1 MYDMIVSSENGN
13 QKRHC
18 TKEDRLLIDQVS
30 NISCIDPMYDTSRH
44 LKRNKVHQSK
54 IFVKSMELLNFTT
67 YLTNGTHLMVT
78 DNTTAIIPKPQHR
91 ACISLGFFSQLQ
103 DTMLQF
109 GRATSTLTMLDK
121 KSLVQ
126 PPVPMAMASQM
137 DKSGTRPRICSPRDI
152 VSRTWASLDNLIPL
166 STLTLKLQKMIDVSW
181 IAI

>member
-1 MYDMIVSSENGN
+1 MIVSSENGN

>member
-1 MYDMIVSSENGN
+1 M
-13 QKRHC
+13 K
-18 TKEDRLLIDQVS
+18 
-30 NISCIDPMYDTSRH
+30 
-44 LKRNKVHQSK
+44 
-54 IFVKSMELLNFTT
+54 T

-109 GRATSTLTMLDK
+109 GKATSTLTMLDK
-121 KSLVQ
+121 KSRVQ

-152 VSRTWASLDNLIPL
+152 VSRT
-166 STLTLKLQKMIDVSW
+166 
-181 IAI
+181 